1 MRKLATIQRISAIRP
16 IPGADAIESADVLGW
31 TVVVKKDSFKVGD
44 LAVYFEID
52 SWLDESI
59 EAINVPVFQE
69 RFINWTDPE
78 GKVRRGMR
86 LKTIKLR
93 KQISQGLILK
103 IEDFSSLFRKNC
115 NEGDDVTEILRV
127 EKWEP
132 YEEVKGNSGGI
143 NKPAGQRSFP
153 AFIRK
158 TDQERVQNYINE
170 LGNHSSETFE
180 VSIKL
185 DGSSMTVFRVQK
197 SSHHFAEILQDQE
210 TRALRSASFF
220 KKIVH
225 KVKKVFNLVSVPDY
239 FEGVCSRNQQLGLDA
254 DNHFSTY
261 VRNNDVLGKIKRSLL
276 THENYAFQGELIA
289 PSIQNNHEQ
298 VNGFEW
304 YVFDIFDIDKQQYLL
319 PQDVRTV
326 CAHAGLKT
334 VPILETAGSLS
345 KYATDD
351 VSSARVAVAGILAF
365 AEGPGMNP
373 GVKRE
378 GVVYKSNESPFSF
391 KAISDSYL
399 LKKG

>member
-1 MRKLATIQRISAIRP
+1 MRKLATIQKISALVP
-16 IPGADAIESADVLGW
+16 IPGADNIERADVLGW
-31 TVVVKKDSFKVGD
+31 SVVVKKGDFQVGD

-59 EAINVPVFQE
+59 TAINVPVFQE

-78 GKVRRGMR
+78 GKARRGMR

-103 IEDFSSLFRKNC
+103 ISDFLELSYQKSDGLGY
-115 NEGDDVTEILRV
+115 EGDDVTEILKV

-170 LGNHSSETFE
+170 LGKHSEETFE
-180 VSIKL
+180 VSMKL

-197 SSHHFAEILQDQE
+197 GSKHFAEILEDQE
-210 TRALRSASFF
+210 IRALRKKSFF
-220 KKIVH
+220 AKLVH
-225 KVKKVFNLVSVPDY
+225 KVKKRFGLTPVPDS
-239 FEGVCSRNQQLGLDA
+239 FEGVCSRNQQLGID
-254 DNHFSTY
+254 DSNHFSAY
-261 VRNNDVLGKIKRSLL
+261 VRDSDVLGKIKRSLL

-289 PSIQNNHEQ
+289 PSIQNNHEK
-298 VNGFEW
+298 VSGFEW
-304 YVFDIFDIDKQQYLL
+304 YVFDIYDIDKQQYLL

-334 VPILETAGSLS
+334 VPILS
-345 KYATDD
+345 KEENLA
-351 VSSARVAVAGILAF
+351 SGEARAVVEGILAF

-378 GVVYKSNESPFSF
+378 GIVYKSNSTPFSF

>member
-1 MRKLATIQRISAIRP
+1 MRKLATIQRISAVVP
-16 IPGADAIESADVLGW
+16 IPGADNIERADVLGW
-31 TVVVKKDSFKVGD
+31 SVVVKKGDFQVGD

-59 EAINVPVFQE
+59 TAINVPVFQE

-78 GKVRRGMR
+78 GKSRRGMR

-93 KQISQGLILK
+93 KQISQGLILGLK
-103 IEDFSSLFRKNC
+103 DFPELAPELC
-115 NEGDDVTEILRV
+115 TEGHDVTDILRV

-132 YEEVKGNSGGI
+132 HEETKGNSGGI
-143 NKPAGQRSFP
+143 NKPAGTKSFP
-153 AFIRK
+153 AFFRR

-170 LGNHSSETFE
+170 LGRHSDETFE

-197 SSHHFAEILQDQE
+197 GSPHFAEILEDQE

-220 KKIVH
+220 AKLVH
-225 KVKKVFNLVSVPDY
+225 KIKKRFGLTVVPDS
-239 FEGVCSRNQQLGLDA
+239 FEGVCSRNQQLGLD
-254 DNHFSTY
+254 DGNHFSTY
-261 VRNNDVLGKIKRSLL
+261 VRDNDVIGKIKSLL
-276 THENYAFQGELIA
+276 PDENYAFQGELIA
-289 PSIQNNHEQ
+289 PSIQNNYEK
-298 VNGFEW
+298 VSGFEW
-304 YVFDIFDIDKQQYLL
+304 YVFDIFDIDRQEYLL
-319 PQDVRTV
+319 PRAVRQV
-326 CAHAGLKT
+326 CERIGLKT
-334 VPILETAGSLS
+334 VPILSEEENLASGE
-345 KYATDD
+345 
-351 VSSARVAVAGILAF
+351 ARTVVEGILAF

-378 GVVYKSNESPFSF
+378 GIVYKSNSTPFSF

>member
-1 MRKLATIQRISAIRP
+1 MRKLATIRRISAISP
-16 IPGADAIESADVLGW
+16 IPGADAVDLAFVLGW
-31 TVVVKKDSFKVGD
+31 QVVVKKGDFQVGD

-59 EAINVPVFQE
+59 SAINVPVFQE

-78 GKVRRGMR
+78 GKPRRGMR

-103 IEDFSSLFRKNC
+103 IEDFSNLFRANC
-115 NEGDDVTEILRV
+115 HEGDDVTEILRI

-170 LGNHSSETFE
+170 LGNHSEETFE

-185 DGSSMTVFRVQK
+185 DGSSMTVFCVQK
-197 SSHHFAEILQDQE
+197 DSKHFAEILEDQE
-210 TRALRSASFF
+210 IRALRKKGFF
-220 KKIVH
+220 AKLVH
-225 KVKKVFNLVSVPDY
+225 SVKKRFGLTPIPDF
-239 FEGVCSRNQQLGLDA
+239 FEGVCSRNQQLGID
-254 DNHFSTY
+254 DSNHFSTY
-261 VRNNDVLGKIKRSLL
+261 VRDNDVLGKIKRSLL
-276 THENYAFQGELIA
+276 SHENYAFQGELIA
-289 PSIQNNHEQ
+289 PSIQNNHEK
-298 VNGFEW
+298 VTGFEW
-304 YVFDIFDIDKQQYLL
+304 YVFDIFDIDKQEYLL

-326 CAHAGLKT
+326 CARADLKT
-334 VPILETAGSLS
+334 VPILSEEENLASGE
-345 KYATDD
+345 
-351 VSSARVAVAGILAF
+351 ARAVVEGILAF

-378 GVVYKSNESPFSF
+378 GIVYKSNSTSFSF